1 MGLYSNKV
9 IIAINRFPSD
19 TDNEINTLLEDIQ
32 KRGFKG
38 VINTAALVGGEGAK
52 ELALTVKKYLDQNSS
67 TFTPIYSLTD
77 KTLNIKDKIERICTK
92 IYGANKITYTEK
104 AEEQIKKYTDM
115 GYANLAICMAKT
127 PNSLTDDPKI
137 LGAPTNFTI
146 TIREVRLSAGV
157 GFIVPLTGAVM
168 TMPGLPKKPLACEMS
183 E

>member
-19 TDNEINTLLEDIQ
+19 TDSEINTLLADIE
-32 KRGFKG
+32 KRGLKG
-38 VINTAALVGGEGAK
+38 VINTAALDGGEGAK
-52 ELALTVKKYLDQNSS
+52 ELALTVKNYLDQNSN
-67 TFTPIYSLTD
+67 TFTPIYSLAD
-77 KTLNIKDKIERICTK
+77 KTLNIKDKIECICTK
-92 IYGANKITYTEK
+92 IYGAAKIVYTEK
-104 AEEQIKKYTDM
+104 AKEQIKKYTDL
-115 GYANLAICMAKT
+115 GYADLAICMAKT